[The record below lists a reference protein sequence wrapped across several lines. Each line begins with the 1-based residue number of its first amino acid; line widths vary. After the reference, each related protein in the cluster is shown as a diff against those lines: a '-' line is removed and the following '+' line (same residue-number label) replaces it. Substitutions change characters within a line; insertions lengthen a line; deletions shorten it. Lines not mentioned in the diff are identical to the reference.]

1 MYSSRRFE
9 ARQSQSFTKKKRE
22 HRVFF
27 WAIVVLAVFSWMSV
41 MSHLSYLRFFS
52 ISVIEITGVSQEIH
66 PIVRAA
72 ANEAIQGDYFNLLSR
87 SNILLYPEK
96 GIIESIERSTPRVE
110 EVKVER
116 QGRNS
121 LFITIREKEPS
132 ALVCANFPDF
142 DEYHQLNLGNDACA
156 FADSKGILYDTAPAI
171 SGTMYNRYYIPE
183 IGDVS
188 TTSLER
194 LGLTATTTAEF
205 IALQGLYESLKAKKM
220 EVKGILFKPAGEY
233 EAYIS
238 NLRPKSVVEGGETV
252 ATAVI
257 YFNSARPLNVQF
269 DNLVLFWEHAIEDAK
284 TKGRTPVYEYIDV
297 RYGSNVFF
305 REGK

>member
-9 ARQSQSFTKKKRE
+9 ARQSQSFTQKKRE

-66 PIVRAA
+66 PTVRAA

-87 SNILLYPEK
+87 SNILLYPEQ

-116 QGRNS
+116 HGRNS
-121 LFITIREKEPS
+121 LFITIKEKEPS
-132 ALVCANFPDF
+132 ALVCTNFPEF
-142 DEYHQLNLGNDACA
+142 DEKHQLSLENDECA
-156 FADSKGILYDTAPAI
+156 FADSKGVLYDTAPAI

-183 IGDVS
+183 LGDIS
-188 TTSLER
+188 TSSVEK
-194 LGLTATTTAEF
+194 LGFTATTTDEF
-205 IALQGLYESLKAKKM
+205 AALQELYDNLKARDM
-220 EVKGILFKPAGEY
+220 EVKGVLFKPAGEY

-238 NLRPKSVVEGGETV
+238 NARSKSETQGEGV

-257 YFNSARPLNVQF
+257 YFNSTRPLSVQF